1 MSQEILRKAKKKKK
15 AQYDTGTKYM
25 ALVQDDTNK
34 MFILLDFVKK
44 PSFESTMD
52 AEDTEMLKGLNKKQK
67 KAFKKGL
74 GGSAP
79 NENVLKRKAQDLLK
93 PCLYK
98 KR

>member
-1 MSQEILRKAKKKKK
+1 
-15 AQYDTGTKYM
+15 
-25 ALVQDDTNK
+25 

-44 PSFESTMD
+44 PNYESVLD
-52 AEDTEMLKGLNKKQK
+52 GEDTEMMKGLNKKQR

-74 GGSAP
+74 GGSKTDADTI
-79 NENVLKRKAQDLLK
+79 NRKAKDLLK